1 MFVLYDEH
9 LKFCKGELK
18 IQTMTTKE
26 AREIYLDSDCS
37 YFTMCTNH
45 YAGYIQYRQLE
56 LPKEQEKIWRDE
68 KIQMLCMEMRKTGDY
83 RIFVRLCEIT
93 SKFHDYENLCVV
105 LDALRRIKYP
115 LASVE
120 RICVAKSLLGRK
132 ELKVRSGSI
141 FWAFDIGQK
150 AIAIILM
157 DYVLELLHRPDEDDL
172 IIEKKIRKERQLCKK
187 IIAELNLNFSNRYLN
202 HYYNF

>member
-1 MFVLYDEH
+1 
-9 LKFCKGELK
+9 
-18 IQTMTTKE
+18 MTTKE

-93 SKFHDYENLCVV
+93 SKFHDYENLCLV

-120 RICVAKSLLGRK
+120 RICVPQYRGTPGPKRGSGWVGEWGDGYGQLLG
-132 ELKVRSGSI
+132 
-141 FWAFDIGQK
+141 
-150 AIAIILM
+150 
-157 DYVLELLHRPDEDDL
+157 
-172 IIEKKIRKERQLCKK
+172 
-187 IIAELNLNFSNRYLN
+187 
-202 HYYNF
+202 